1 MATRAVTH
9 ISTPRP
15 RTMTSVSGTLT
26 IPATNAQKVESRL
39 ASLADRDRFGK
50 AWHTETLKP
59 VSPPNGRYQIDL
71 NTLGLEDGTYEY
83 EYLIDGNTGSP
94 VVDPFVDRIDKFG
107 GYRGLFTITNGK
119 RVTESFSWDD
129 EFPQGVTLPQNNQ
142 IVIYEMPVRWMAV
155 AADNRQVDLGTFDK
169 VIFEHLDDLRDLGIN
184 AIELLPCQDSADTL
198 NWGYGSRFFLSP
210 DFDMGTPVDMK
221 VFIKRCHQY
230 GIRVILDVVMNHS
243 RECPLETLATDAFY
257 LRDDEEPERNGW
269 GGRRFR
275 YRNPVNGEYWA
286 RDFHY
291 RMAEFWIG
299 EYHIDGFRID
309 EFRGINNWDFLQGF
323 REHAWKAQQ
332 TLFPERPFLV
342 IAEDSSRNP
351 GITDDHAYND
361 VPLVDS
367 MWNFDFRDEVR
378 RVVDNNLTPNWGE
391 PSRSD
396 RIQNMITGD
405 REWDDLSHS
414 YRNSGFADMSKAVN
428 YVTSHDVAGYTEQ
441 RLMNFFMCEALRFQ
455 GKTPLPNETETEMVR
470 RLVDNITTQPPDVQ
484 ATHAESLERVGSTFA
499 LMLTSK
505 GIPMFLAGEEFGD
518 IHDTDHSDPGLKQED
533 PVDWTR
539 QTYFGHQTLMN
550 RVRDLITLRTSHPAL
565 QRNEVQFFYFHPTI
579 DDNTGTRV
587 FAYCRTGGKTLG
599 SIGQVV
605 VVANTG
611 PDDFPQFYLPWFW
624 PKTTPVHEHGAPLG
638 TMNPQV
644 TGSALCLSLGPFQV
658 RVFET

>member
-1 MATRAVTH
+1 MATRAVTR
-9 ISTPRP
+9 ISSPRP
-15 RTMTSVSGTLT
+15 RTITSTPGTLT
-26 IPATNAQKVESRL
+26 IPVTGAQKVEIRL
-39 ASLADRDRFGK
+39 ALLADRDHFGK
-50 AWHTETLKP
+50 AWHTETLQP
-59 VSPPNGRYQIDL
+59 ISPPNGRYQIDL
-71 NTLGLEDGTYEY
+71 NTLGLADGAYEY
-83 EYLIDGNTGSP
+83 AYVIDGDAGSP
-94 VVDPFVDRIDKFG
+94 VADPFVDRIDKFG
-107 GYRGLFTITNGK
+107 GYRGLFLIANGK
-119 RVTESFSWDD
+119 RVVEPFSWDD
-129 EFPQGVTLPQNNQ
+129 EFPAGLTLPQNNQ

-155 AADNRQVDLGTFDK
+155 ASDNREVDLGTFDK

-198 NWGYGSRFFLSP
+198 NWGYGSRFFFAP
-210 DFDMGTPVDMK
+210 DFDMGAPVDMK

-243 RECPLETLATDAFY
+243 RECPLERLATDSYY

-275 YRNPVNGEYWA
+275 YRNSVNGEYWA

-323 REHAWKAQQ
+323 REHAWAEQQ
-332 TLFPERPFLV
+332 RLFPNRPFLV

-351 GITDDHAYND
+351 SITDDHAYND
-361 VPLVDS
+361 APLVDS

-378 RVVDNNLTPNWGE
+378 RVVDNNLSTNWGE

-396 RIQNMITGD
+396 RIQNMITGN

-414 YRNSGFADMSKAVN
+414 YRSSGFSDMSKAVN
-428 YVTSHDVAGYTEQ
+428 YITSHDVAGYTEQ

-455 GKTPLPNETETEMVR
+455 GKTPLPNETETQMVR
-470 RLVDNITTQPPDVQ
+470 RLVDNITSQPADIQ

-499 LMLTSK
+499 LMLTSA

-518 IHDTDHSDPGLKQED
+518 IHDTEHSDPGLKQED

-539 QTYFGHQTLMN
+539 QSYLGHQTLMN
-550 RVRDLITLRTSHPAL
+550 RVRDLIALRTSQPAL

-579 DDNTGTRV
+579 DDNSGTRV
-587 FAYCRTGGKTLG
+587 FAYCRTGGRTLG
-599 SIGQVV
+599 STGQVV

-611 PDDFPQFYLPWFW
+611 PDNFPQFFLPWFW
-624 PKTTPVHEHGAPLG
+624 TKGTLLREHGAPLG

-644 TGSALCLSLGPFQV
+644 VSSALCLDLGPFQV